1 MSKFTFRK
9 VAAMSALAAVM
20 VTASIDVLAA
30 GPQRGQGMQRPR
42 PAGVVTRE
50 TTRTRTDNGFT
61 SHTTATNSQGQTA
74 TRDASVVRDA
84 NAGTITR
91 SSEST
96 GFGGRSRSAESVTTR
111 TDNGFT
117 RSGSITNGN
126 GQTVTRDVVH
136 TRTDNGSVTSS
147 TTTGPNGNSVER
159 TVTRNCDK
167 AVKTCTT
174 TVENERN

>member
-1 MSKFTFRK
+1 MLKSAYTN
-9 VAAMSALAAVM
+9 VAVMTALAAVM
-20 VTASIDVLAA
+20 TMASIDVLAA

-84 NAGTITR
+84 NAGTVTR

-96 GFGGRSRSAESVTTR
+96 GFNGRSRSAESVTTR
-111 TDNGFT
+111 TDDGFT

-167 AVKTCTT
+167 AAKSCTT
-174 TVENERN
+174 TVENERH

>member
-1 MSKFTFRK
+1 MSKFTFSK

-20 VTASIDVLAA
+20 VTASIDAIAA

-84 NAGTITR
+84 NAGTVTR

-96 GFGGRSRSAESVTTR
+96 GFNGRSRSAESVTTR
-111 TDNGFT
+111 TDDGFT
-117 RSGSITNGN
+117 RSGSITNGD

-167 AVKTCTT
+167 AAKTCTT
-174 TVENERN
+174 TVENERH